1 MTAMQKKAVALRYD
15 PQEDSVPIL
24 IAKGKGYLAERIIAI
39 AKEHGIHVQEDP
51 NLVELLMG
59 LEIEDAIPP
68 QLYQVVARVLALV
81 YRVNKEL
88 ARSRGVNQ

>member
-1 MTAMQKKAVALRYD
+1 MPMKKAVAVRYD
-15 PQEDSVPIL
+15 PQEDSVPVL
-24 IAKGKGYLAERIIAI
+24 VAKGKGYLAERIISLAN
-39 AKEHGIHVQEDP
+39 EHGIHVQQDA

-81 YRVNKEL
+81 YRVNKDL
-88 ARSRGVNQ
+88 ARSRGIKQ